1 VTDDAARAPHLDVLM
16 HVPLQLTALLGT
28 CRLSIAE
35 VLELGGGSV
44 VELDRPAGDP
54 VDLLANGTPFARGEI
69 VAVDA
74 NFGVRITELAPRR
87 PL

>member
-1 VTDDAARAPHLDVLM
+1 M
-16 HVPLQLTALLGT
+16 QVPLQLTALLGS
-28 CRLSIAE
+28 CRLSIAD
-35 VLELGGGSV
+35 VLKLGGGSV

-74 NFGVRITELAPRR
+74 NFGIRITELAPHR
-87 PL
+87 PH